1 MTVRWILWSLKRMDW
16 VLVAVVALL
25 LGVGVLF
32 VFSADSR
39 GGNPALGPLYQKQL
53 VWMAVGL
60 VCFFGVALTDYHL
73 WIRLAWWAYGLALLL
88 LILVFVPH
96 VGLKIFGANRWIQV
110 AGLGV
115 FQPAELMKL
124 ATVLILT
131 RLFGWPGGRARLRRL
146 VVLGLA
152 LVLAP
157 MALIIKQP
165 DLGTALVFLPLL
177 AAIMFAAGVPGRIL
191 WPLAALAA
199 LAVML
204 VLAVIVVPP
213 KLGWADSRQ
222 ERLIRMVGLN
232 PYQRDRI
239 LVFLDGERDP
249 LGAGW
254 NKAQSQIAIGSGR
267 LWGKGYLQGTQNI
280 LGFLPRTV
288 APNDFIFSVIAE
300 EKGFVGALAVLFL
313 FALMIHSA
321 LRAAASAADK
331 MGRLLC
337 VGVVT
342 IVFCHVFINLAM
354 TIGVLP
360 ITGIPLPLISYGGT
374 FMVGTLTALGIT
386 QSVYSRGD
394 WR

>member
-1 MTVRWILWSLKRMDW
+1 MMARSTFLLVKRLDW
-16 VLVAVVALL
+16 MQVAVVLLL

-32 VFSADSR
+32 IFSADYR
-39 GGNPALGPLYQKQL
+39 GGSHASGSLYQKQL

-60 VCFFGVALTDYHL
+60 ACYFAMAFADYHL
-73 WIRLAWWAYGLALLL
+73 WLRVAWWWYVLAMLLL
-88 LILVFVPH
+88 VLVFVPN
-96 VGLKIFGANRWIQV
+96 VGMKIFGANRWIQV

-124 ATVLILT
+124 TTVLMLA
-131 RLFGWPGGRARLRRL
+131 RCFGWPGRMVSQRSNVAWGF
-146 VVLGLA
+146 V
-152 LVLAP
+152 LVLPP

-177 AAIMFAAGVPGRIL
+177 AAIMFAAGVPARIL
-191 WPLAALAA
+191 APLGVVAALAA
-199 LAVML
+199 FI
-204 VLAVIVVPP
+204 VLAAIVVPP
-213 KLGWADSRQ
+213 KLGWEEARQ
-222 ERLIRMVGLN
+222 ERLARLVGMS

-239 LVFLDGERDP
+239 LVFLDGTHDP

-300 EKGFVGALAVLFL
+300 EKGFMGSLAVVLL
-313 FALMIHSA
+313 FACLIHSA
-321 LRAAASAADK
+321 LRAASVAADK

-342 IVFCHVFINLAM
+342 VMFCHVFVNLAM
-354 TIGVLP
+354 TIGLMP
-360 ITGIPLPLISYGGT
+360 ITGIPLPLISYGGS
-374 FMVGTLTALGIT
+374 FMVGTLTGLGIT
-386 QSVYSRGD
+386 QSVYIRGD